1 MDEVLS
7 QLITVSR
14 VVGKDTSLIQ
24 GGGGNTSMKTAD
36 GEYMYIKASG
46 TALKD
51 MSRDTGWRR
60 LELDLV
66 LSIIKDKSIG
76 RLDVYSREMEVVNR
90 LLLACDDNVTGSA
103 RPSVETHLHAFLGKC
118 VIHLHPVAVLAYAC
132 ARGGQVKLEKLF
144 RKEKLPIL
152 WVPYTDPGFM
162 LAKRLL
168 RLVSEYEKQFSRK
181 PAILFLEKH
190 GLLISADSA
199 DRALQLVRKVINRC
213 SSRLKQLKAAKGKPA
228 NRKIVTETKLC
239 IRRAFFEATGRQ
251 TTISYFYNEKIA
263 AFWRQKDAQKMLSSA
278 VLTPDELLYAN
289 GPAMW
294 VDKCDSEKIAAKL
307 TAQIKKGKRHSVAFL
322 VKRVGLFVAAAEKL
336 HPTIRDIVESSFVIR
351 TNAFRMGG
359 ILSLNKRQQD
369 FINKW
374 ESDVFRKKLASG

>member
-14 VVGKDTSLIQ
+14 VAGKDTSLIQ
-24 GGGGNTSMKTAD
+24 GGGGNTSMKTRD
-36 GEYMYIKASG
+36 GKYMYIKASG

-60 LELDLV
+60 LRLDLV
-66 LSIIKDKSIG
+66 RAIIKDKSIAQ
-76 RLDVYSREMEVVNR
+76 LDVYSRETEVVNR
-90 LLLACDDNVTGSA
+90 LLLACADNFTGS
-103 RPSVETHLHAFLGKC
+103 RPSVESHLHAFLGKC

-144 RKEKLPIL
+144 SKEKFPIL

-168 RLVSEYEKQFSRK
+168 RLVSEYERKFGRK

-190 GLLISADSA
+190 GLLISANSTE
-199 DRALQLVRKVINRC
+199 RALQLVHKVINRC
-213 SSRLKQLKAAKGKPA
+213 RSRLKQLKVAKGKPA
-228 NRKIVTETKLC
+228 DKEIVTETRVC
-239 IRRAFFEATGRQ
+239 ISKAFFEATGRQ
-251 TTISYFYNEKIA
+251 IPISYFHNETVA
-263 AFWRQKDAQKMLSSA
+263 AFWGRKDAQNMLSSA

-294 VDKCDSEKIAAKL
+294 VDKCEAEKIASKL
-307 TAQIKKGKRHSVAFL
+307 ARQIETGKKHSIAFL
-322 VKRVGLFVAAAEKL
+322 VKGIGLFIAAGEKL
-336 HPTIRDIVESSFVIR
+336 APTIRDIVESSFVIR

-374 ESDVFRKKLASG
+374 ESDVFRKKLLSV